1 MQKRTKILSIIT
13 ALTMC
18 LSLLP
23 VQVFAKQDDGVDHDN
38 YVVKVNGTDVEEYVE
53 GQASDDNV
61 RYQVD
66 EDGNMLLALSNLSL
80 EADNDYI
87 EGIGNAALY
96 VKGENKLTV
105 YLMGT
110 NSIYEKAEPSQES
123 FSAAIYLDGF
133 TEVEFYGLLNSG
145 TLTATAAGGSNTHSY
160 GLYCRAPGGETMT
173 VNIYSLG
180 AVTFRSSPVDETAGE
195 GQYHAGA
202 FLTNAN
208 GQSGALS
215 MKLGSLSLYGGTEAA
230 NVSPELSKDA
240 EGMLLNLDSPNGRTL
255 TATVKDDR
263 LPIYVGGTRVTNAN
277 AGNVL
282 GDGTVSY
289 DDKTCTL
296 TLNSATID
304 TAYAPNGS
312 DMPAAYGVYFNDY
325 LRTTNVEEP
334 RTLTIELVGE
344 NRIVVPN
351 ITEPQAF
358 YGYGISAYG
367 GIRIVGSGS
376 LTVAAA
382 ASARMCSFTGID
394 AELGSLIVGNEGLKP
409 SISIDLKDA
418 TIALAPGMIGS
429 GSNGLSFQGIEASGA
444 VDIESGR
451 IGVDFKGLT
460 VSDGADTPREN
471 TIMIIGMECDS
482 VSVDADAELSVSM
495 WDKTKGLVR
504 SSDNLKDVNIK
515 GLDVGNWDD
524 KNPVVNLLGATNI
537 LLGGVSL
544 AEDAKAEEQRIIG
557 IDASTAILCG
567 EQVDIRVNAEKSE
580 AEDAYV
586 YAAVSTADTIT
597 RASEDVFVALLTG
610 TPGESGTR
618 GVSLANFKPR
628 VDSISNYLVIYAQKA
643 SNLQKE
649 SAPVGVV
656 FTATGLDKGEL
667 SNIGEGDLYYSV
679 DGGSAWQL
687 VTMKQSA
694 DTFEVTGVNATNG
707 LKLYRG
713 GNYYTTLDSDIVSID
728 DVTQADKPVIGT
740 VTQPTAAGESGT
752 VADVTAAMEYSADG
766 GMTWTAC
773 DGDSVELS
781 AGLYQ
786 FRVKAAGHM
795 LASSSA
801 SVEIVAYGASPAATP
816 EAVFDADGMDSG
828 VLSKVASGMSYSLD
842 GGETW
847 TAITGTSAVIER
859 GVSANMD
866 ILVRNNG
873 NGQTTCASET
883 QRIDIVA
890 QAAPSDDVVKGVSPT
905 VLANDNGRIT
915 GVTTDM
921 QIWWDDAWQDCKG
934 TEVTGLWPDVYSLRY
949 KPNGT
954 KLASD
959 VLIIE
964 LDDFEGTQAETPHVT
979 FVADGSDSGYL
990 CGVTTQMTYSI
1001 GWGEYVDIT
1010 DVDSNG
1016 RYHVTG
1022 IGDAQELIIYDKGNG
1037 VTTRPSDGQSI
1048 ELKKAKTP
1056 RLTATQPTEE
1066 VRSGSINTSA
1076 EHQISTDG
1084 VTWKDCNGVSSGL
1097 AAGVYFVRVAPNA
1110 AVLASE
1116 AQRIVIEAY
1125 VHVHDFSVK
1134 AYDSNAHW
1142 TACSRCGAADPTSPR
1157 EAHTMTAWAET
1168 AVGVSTRG
1176 CEHCDYAESKVE
1188 VTAEN
1193 VGSMVNDA
1201 AITIN
1206 GSKTA
1211 TGAAKDSSSV
1221 TLSAESI
1228 EVIKNAADTN
1238 AQVKGVAVV
1247 THTATVVYD
1256 TTALSAIADAV
1267 QAAKDAAPGSTVS
1280 VAIAVTETDEG
1291 NYSAVSAQKD
1301 VIAEANADSS
1311 VFEVVLDVVTTD
1323 SGGSATAEKLSDFG
1337 SGANITVEVNY
1348 TMPNQ
1353 WVAEM
1358 LKVYRVE
1365 TSGALTLMDNINV
1378 NSGKLSWSTGSHS
1391 LYMVAQEYTVTF
1403 DAATNGGACATASA
1417 VTTNDRLTSLP
1428 SASKASDASYNY
1440 SFTGWFTAPVGG
1452 EAVTASTNY
1461 TADTTI
1467 YAQFASSTRGSSTSR
1482 SSGSSTSTASVSGS
1496 TVTPKTSISGTIATV
1511 GTISDADL
1519 NKAGASGVSSDTV
1532 VIDVRDG
1539 RKTVDEARL
1548 SSGLLSR
1555 IEKLTTAD
1563 GLTLGLSTGDVSF
1576 NDDALS
1582 AIAAAG
1588 SGTVSVSLKTGDTKL
1603 LTSAQERS
1611 VSDLD
1616 VVTVLSVN
1624 LTVGGKAVT
1633 SFGDGEVTIAIPF
1646 TPRAG
1651 TDIGDYRV
1659 AYIDDE
1665 GRWSVI
1671 DSSGANGRLS
1681 FRTNHFSDYVVLY
1694 RPAESVDNP
1703 FFDVPT
1709 DAWYY
1714 DTVLYA
1720 YRNGLM
1726 NGVSNHMFNPESI
1739 MTRGMLA
1746 TILWRMD
1753 GSPDAAYTAL
1763 FSDVADGAWYTKA
1776 ILWAASNGIVMG
1788 DNGKFAPDDAVT
1800 REQFAAMLYRYA
1812 TYKGMDVSVGEDT
1825 NILSYGDASSVSE
1838 YAISAMQ
1845 WVCGA
1850 GIVNGYT
1857 EHGEQVL
1864 GPQRASTRAVA
1875 ATMLMRFC
1883 TGNR

>member
-23 VQVFAKQDDGVDHDN
+23 VQVFAEQDDGADHDN
-38 YVVKVNGTDVEEYVE
+38 YVVKVNGTAVKEYVD
-53 GQASDDNV
+53 GQTSDDAHV
-61 RYQVD
+61 VYQVD
-66 EDGNMLLALSNLSL
+66 KDGNMLLALFNLSL
-80 EADNDYI
+80 EADNDSI

-96 VKGENKLTV
+96 VKGANKLTV
-105 YLMGT
+105 SFVGNNT
-110 NSIYEKAEPSQES
+110 IYEKTEPNSDS
-123 FSAAIYLDGF
+123 VSAAIYLDGF
-133 TEVEFYGLLNSG
+133 TAVEFLSYSEDAS
-145 TLTATAAGGSNTHSY
+145 LTATAAGRSNTHSY
-160 GLYCRAPGGETMT
+160 GLYCRAPGDETMT

-208 GQSGALS
+208 GQSGALA
-215 MKLGSLSLYGGTEAA
+215 MKLGSLSLYGGTVAA
-230 NVSPELSKDA
+230 NVTPALSQDA

-255 TATVKDDR
+255 TATAVDDS
-263 LPIYVGGTRVTNAN
+263 LPIYVGGTRVTNTN

-282 GDGTVSY
+282 GDGHVSY
-289 DDKTCTL
+289 NDQTCTL
-296 TLNSATID
+296 TLNNARID
-304 TAYAPNGS
+304 TAYARKGS
-312 DMPAAYGVYFNDY
+312 DMPVAYGVYFNDY
-325 LRTTNVEEP
+325 LRTTDIKER
-334 RTLTIELVGE
+334 RTLTIKLEG
-344 NRIVVPN
+344 NNQIIVPQ
-351 ITEPQAF
+351 ITESQAF

-376 LTVAAA
+376 LTVAPV
-382 ASARMCSFTGID
+382 ASAKMYSFTGID
-394 AELGSLIVGNEGLKP
+394 AEFGSLIVGNEGSEP
-409 SISIDLKDA
+409 SVSIDLKDT
-418 TIALAPGMIGS
+418 TIAQATDFDSSRWLT
-429 GSNGLSFQGIEASGA
+429 FQAIEASGN
-444 VDIESGR
+444 VILKSGSVE
-451 IGVDFKGLT
+451 IDFKGLT
-460 VSDGADTPREN
+460 VSHGADAPSVN
-471 TIMIIGMECDS
+471 TITITGMECGS

-495 WDKTKGLVR
+495 WDETKGLVR
-504 SSDNLKDVNIK
+504 SSVNLKDVDIK
-515 GLDVGNWDD
+515 GLDVSNWDD
-524 KNPVVNLLGATNI
+524 KNPAVNLLGATNI

-544 AEDAKAEEQRIIG
+544 DGGAKAENQRIIG
-557 IDASTAILCG
+557 IDASTAICCG

-580 AEDAYV
+580 VEGAYV
-586 YAAVSTADTIT
+586 DAAVSTADTIT

-610 TPGESGTR
+610 TPGEPGIR

-628 VDSISNYLVIYAQKA
+628 VDSISNYLVIYAQNVA
-643 SNLQKE
+643 NLHKE
-649 SAPVGVV
+649 PAPGSVV
-656 FTATGLDKGEL
+656 FTATGLNKGEL

-679 DGGSAWQL
+679 DGGRTWQL

-694 DTFEVTGVNATNG
+694 DSFEVTGVNAADD

-740 VTQPTAAGESGT
+740 VTQPTAESVTGT
-752 VADVTAAMEYSADG
+752 VAGVTAAMEYSHDG
-766 GMTWTAC
+766 GMTWTEC
-773 DGDSVELS
+773 GGDNIVLPV
-781 AGLYQ
+781 GLYQ

-828 VLSKVASGMSYSLD
+828 VLSNVASGMSYSLD

-847 TAITGTSAVIER
+847 TAITGTSVNIER
-859 GVSANMD
+859 GVSADMD
-866 ILVRNNG
+866 ILVRDNG
-873 NGQTTCASET
+873 DGRTTSASKTQT
-883 QRIDIVA
+883 IDVVA
-890 QAAPSDDVVKGVSPT
+890 QAAPSSSDVIGVNPT
-905 VLANDNGRIT
+905 VLANNNGSIT

-921 QIWWDDAWQDCKG
+921 QIWWDDAWKDCEG

-949 KPNGT
+949 KPDGT

-959 VLIIE
+959 VLTIE
-964 LDDFEGTQAETPHVT
+964 LDYFEGTQAETPNVT

-990 CGVTTQMTYSI
+990 CGVTTRMTYSVR
-1001 GWGEYVDIT
+1001 WGEDIDIT
-1010 DVDSNG
+1010 DVDSDG
-1016 RYHVTG
+1016 RYHVT
-1022 IGDAQELIIYDKGNG
+1022 
-1037 VTTRPSDGQSI
+1037 
-1048 ELKKAKTP
+1048 
-1056 RLTATQPTEE
+1056 
-1066 VRSGSINTSA
+1066 
-1076 EHQISTDG
+1076 
-1084 VTWKDCNGVSSGL
+1084 
-1097 AAGVYFVRVAPNA
+1097 
-1110 AVLASE
+1110 
-1116 AQRIVIEAY
+1116 
-1125 VHVHDFSVK
+1125 
-1134 AYDSNAHW
+1134 
-1142 TACSRCGAADPTSPR
+1142 
-1157 EAHTMTAWAET
+1157 
-1168 AVGVSTRG
+1168 
-1176 CEHCDYAESKVE
+1176 
-1188 VTAEN
+1188 
-1193 VGSMVNDA
+1193 
-1201 AITIN
+1201 
-1206 GSKTA
+1206 
-1211 TGAAKDSSSV
+1211 
-1221 TLSAESI
+1221 
-1228 EVIKNAADTN
+1228 
-1238 AQVKGVAVV
+1238 
-1247 THTATVVYD
+1247 
-1256 TTALSAIADAV
+1256 
-1267 QAAKDAAPGSTVS
+1267 
-1280 VAIAVTETDEG
+1280 
-1291 NYSAVSAQKD
+1291 
-1301 VIAEANADSS
+1301 
-1311 VFEVVLDVVTTD
+1311 
-1323 SGGSATAEKLSDFG
+1323 
-1337 SGANITVEVNY
+1337 
-1348 TMPNQ
+1348 
-1353 WVAEM
+1353 EM

-1365 TSGALTLMDNINV
+1365 RNGALTLMDNIKV
-1378 NSGKLSWSTGSHS
+1378 SSGKLSWSTGSHS

-1482 SSGSSTSTASVSGS
+1482 SSSASTSTASVSGS
-1496 TVTPKTSISGTIATV
+1496 TVTPKTSISGTTATV

-1519 NKAGASGVSSDTV
+1519 NKAGASGVSSGTV

-1603 LTSAQERS
+1603 LTSAQVRS
-1611 VSDLD
+1611 VSNLD
-1616 VVTVLSVN
+1616 VVTILSVN

-1763 FSDVADGAWYTKA
+1763 FSDVSDGAWYIKA

-1812 TYKGMDVSVGEDT
+1812 TYKGMDISVGEDT

-1864 GPQRASTRAVA
+1864 DPQRASTRAVA